1 MLRVVRIF
9 LHRCGIKELTNTL
22 DILEYIKR
30 YKLDPYEIHN
40 EVVIDVVTNNIVDY
54 TKELKDINNI
64 NLLEEYAI
72 VKPIT
77 MNSVESLALD
87 HWFSDGVYMVSDVNI
102 AYREWLNEV
111 TIIMTEFELMKAN
124 INTGKLNGNS
134 IKIRPYIINI
144 EKIVGIIFKECV
156 T

>member
-9 LHRCGIKELTNTL
+9 LHRCGIKELTDTL

-30 YKLDPYEIHN
+30 YNIDPYKTHN
-40 EVVIDVVTNNIVDY
+40 EVVIEVVTDNIVDY
-54 TKELKDINNI
+54 TKELNKINNTD
-64 NLLEEYAI
+64 LLEEYVAVKRITPNI
-72 VKPIT
+72 VK
-77 MNSVESLALD
+77 SLTLD
-87 HWFSDGVYMVSDVNI
+87 HWFSDGVYMVGDTNI
-102 AYREWLNEV
+102 AYQEWLNEV
-111 TIIMTEFELMKAN
+111 TIIMTEFELMQAN